1 MSRTLSDA
9 DVQAIADAV
18 TARISSAPSEIL
30 TRTEAMA
37 HAKHKS
43 HAAFCVWCA
52 ANKIKPATR
61 GRYSRTQL
69 DMALQREARKRAA

>member
-1 MSRTLSDA
+1 MSTSAITLESLSEKLDRLL
-9 DVQAIADAV
+9 AIHAV
-18 TARISSAPSEIL
+18 APSEIL

-37 HAKHKS
+37 HTKRRS

-52 ANKIKPATR
+52 ANKVKPASR

-69 DMALQREARKRAA
+69 DMALQREARRRA